1 MTTRAAFL
9 ERVRREM
16 AKTRGLFP
24 AAPSPRPADPVRE
37 AAAVRS
43 RARGRT
49 EALLERF
56 RAEAEAVGTV
66 VHHATSVDA
75 AGEIVLRLAAARE
88 ARRVATWRRSR
99 LGPISAVA
107 ARLADAGLEVFDGA
121 PEPGAG
127 ARPGAGIERLAA
139 AEIGLTAAD
148 LAVAETGSL
157 VLASGA
163 GKGRAVSLLPAC
175 HVALFGPGQL
185 VGTLEEAGV
194 VLEAWH
200 ATDEGAAGANIVFV
214 TGPSRT
220 ADIELTLTRG
230 VHGPKEVHAVFIDAL

>member
-1 MTTRAAFL
+1 M
-9 ERVRREM
+9 
-16 AKTRGLFP
+16 
-24 AAPSPRPADPVRE
+24 
-37 AAAVRS
+37 
-43 RARGRT
+43 
-49 EALLERF
+49 
-56 RAEAEAVGTV
+56 
-66 VHHATSVDA
+66 
-75 AGEIVLRLAAARE
+75 
-88 ARRVATWRRSR
+88 
-99 LGPISAVA
+99 
-107 ARLADAGLEVFDGA
+107 
-121 PEPGAG
+121 
-127 ARPGAGIERLAA
+127 
-139 AEIGLTAAD
+139 GLTAAD

-200 ATDEGAAGANIVFV
+200 ATDEGEAGANIVFV

>member
-1 MTTRAAFL
+1 MATREAFL

-16 AKTRGLFP
+16 ARTPGLFP
-24 AAPSPRPADPVRE
+24 ASASPRPADPVRE
-37 AAAVRS
+37 AVAIRS

-56 RAEAEAVGTV
+56 RTEAEAVGAV
-66 VHHATSVDA
+66 VHRARTADA
-75 AGEIVLRLAAARE
+75 AGEIVRRLAAALDV
-88 ARRVATWRRSR
+88 RRVATWRRSR
-99 LGPISAVA
+99 LGAVSGVA
-107 ARLADAGLEVFDGA
+107 AHLAEAGLEVFDGA
-121 PEPGAG
+121 PEHGAVTG
-127 ARPGAGIERLAA
+127 PSAPLERLAA
-139 AEIGLTAAD
+139 AEMGLTTAD

-157 VLASGA
+157 VLASGV

-175 HVALFGPGQL
+175 HVALFGPEQL

-200 ATDEGAAGANIVFV
+200 AAGGEAAGANIVFV

-230 VHGPKEVHAVFIDAL
+230 VHGPKEVHAVFVDTL